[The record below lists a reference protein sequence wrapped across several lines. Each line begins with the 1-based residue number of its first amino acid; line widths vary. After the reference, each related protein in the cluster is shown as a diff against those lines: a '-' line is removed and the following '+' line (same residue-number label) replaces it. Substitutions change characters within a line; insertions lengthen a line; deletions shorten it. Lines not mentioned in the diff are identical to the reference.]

1 VIGWSCPTSSPLLV
15 RCYDVPVMTI
25 RSRSELDG
33 LREVGLVVRETL
45 DALVAALRAGISTSE
60 LDAVA
65 AAVFRAHGARSAPQ
79 LVYDFPGT
87 VCISVNDEIVHGVPG
102 SRRLA
107 AGDLVKLDVTAEKD
121 GFVADAER
129 TVAVPATEPATGE
142 EGGRE
147 QREIGRR
154 LVACAEEA
162 FHAAMN
168 VVRVGARVRDI
179 GRVVE
184 ETVGRHGFAVVR
196 ELSGHGVGRS
206 IHEEPTV
213 PNFYQHESRAR
224 LHQGLVLA
232 IEPIISAGSGA
243 AFMAADGWTVKTVD
257 GALAAHYEHTV
268 VVTEGAPTL
277 VTAA

>member
-1 VIGWSCPTSSPLLV
+1 
-15 RCYDVPVMTI
+15 MTI
-25 RSRSELDG
+25 RSRDELDG
-33 LREVGLVVRETL
+33 LREVGLVVREAL
-45 DALVAALRAGISTSE
+45 DALEAAVRAGISTSE

-65 AAVFRAHGARSAPQ
+65 SAVFRAHGARSAPQ

-121 GFVADAER
+121 GFVADAAR
-129 TVAVPATEPATGE
+129 TVVVPSPEPAAD
-142 EGGRE
+142 EGD
-147 QREIGRR
+147 RR
-154 LVACAEEA
+154 VELGCRLMRCAEDA
-162 FHAAMN
+162 FHAAMD

-184 ETVGRHGFAVVR
+184 TTVERHGFAVVR

-213 PNFYQHESRAR
+213 PNFYQHESRVR
-224 LHQGLVLA
+224 LHRGLVLA